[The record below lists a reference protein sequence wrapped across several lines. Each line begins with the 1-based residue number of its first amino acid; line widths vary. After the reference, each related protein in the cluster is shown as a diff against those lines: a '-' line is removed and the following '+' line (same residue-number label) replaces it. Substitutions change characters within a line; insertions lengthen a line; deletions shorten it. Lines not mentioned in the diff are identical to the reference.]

1 MSIFMKK
8 YLFCNVWFREIES
21 NLNEVCEQKE
31 KNDYLIILFIRN
43 KKLFL
48 PQNGSSILME
58 IYR

>member
-1 MSIFMKK
+1 MKK